1 MSSFYDGNQNSFSNA
16 EGSSI
21 DWIGIKS
28 KLEEF
33 DALNDEIH
41 RKKKKL
47 KKLKKKG
54 GKGKKKAKRE
64 MKELKIMISNLENQM
79 WQYRASINFLGQLA
93 MYLYSNMNQRT
104 PSCEQPQS
112 FLFNEKVRKALPQ
125 ILGVACGT
133 LASKVIT
140 GKGQLKLPFGKE

>member
-64 MKELKIMISNLENQM
+64 MKELENQM

>member
-64 MKELKIMISNLENQM
+64 MKELKIMISNLEDQM
-79 WQYRASINFLGQLA
+79 LQYRASINFLGQLA
-93 MYLYSNMNQRT
+93 VYLYSNMNQRT
-104 PSCEQPQS
+104 PSYEQPQS
-112 FLFNEKVRKALPQ
+112 LLFNEKVRRVLPQ
-125 ILGVACGT
+125 VLGVACGT
-133 LASKVIT
+133 FASKVIT

>member
-1 MSSFYDGNQNSFSNA
+1 MNHYYDYPQNSFANSE
-16 EGSSI
+16 EGSVEL
-21 DWIGIKS
+21 IGIKS

-64 MKELKIMISNLENQM
+64 MKELKIMISNLENQIL
-79 WQYRASINFLGQLA
+79 QYRASINFLGQLA
-93 MYLYSNMNQRT
+93 VYLYSSMNQRT
-104 PSCEQPQS
+104 PLYEQPQS
-112 FLFNEKVRKALPQ
+112 FLFNEKVRRVLPQ
-125 ILGVACGT
+125 VLGVACGT
-133 LASKVIT
+133 LASNVIT
-140 GKGQLKLPFGKE
+140 GKGKLKLPFGK

>member
-47 KKLKKKG
+47 KK
-54 GKGKKKAKRE
+54 
-64 MKELKIMISNLENQM
+64 MK
-79 WQYRASINFLGQLA
+79 
-93 MYLYSNMNQRT
+93 
-104 PSCEQPQS
+104 
-112 FLFNEKVRKALPQ
+112 
-125 ILGVACGT
+125 
-133 LASKVIT
+133 
-140 GKGQLKLPFGKE
+140 

>member
-47 KKLKKKG
+47 KKIKEEG
-54 GKGKKKAKRE
+54 RKGKEESKARDE
-64 MKELKIMISNLENQM
+64 
-79 WQYRASINFLGQLA
+79 
-93 MYLYSNMNQRT
+93 
-104 PSCEQPQS
+104 
-112 FLFNEKVRKALPQ
+112 
-125 ILGVACGT
+125 GT
-133 LASKVIT
+133 KDYDI
-140 GKGQLKLPFGKE
+140 

>member
-64 MKELKIMISNLENQM
+64 MKELKIMISNLEDQM
-79 WQYRASINFLGQLA
+79 LQYRASINFLGQLA
-93 MYLYSNMNQRT
+93 VYLYSNMNQRT

>member
-1 MSSFYDGNQNSFSNA
+1 MSNFYDANQNSFPNS
-16 EGSSI
+16 EESSI

-28 KLEEF
+28 KLEEL
-33 DALNDEIH
+33 DTLNDEIH

-64 MKELKIMISNLENQM
+64 MKELKVMISNLEDQM
-79 WQYRASINFLGQLA
+79 LQYRASINFLGQLA
-93 MYLYSNMNQRT
+93 VYLYSNMNQRT
-104 PSCEQPQS
+104 PSYEQPQS
-112 FLFNEKVRKALPQ
+112 FLFNEKVRRALPQ
-125 ILGVACGT
+125 VLGVACGT